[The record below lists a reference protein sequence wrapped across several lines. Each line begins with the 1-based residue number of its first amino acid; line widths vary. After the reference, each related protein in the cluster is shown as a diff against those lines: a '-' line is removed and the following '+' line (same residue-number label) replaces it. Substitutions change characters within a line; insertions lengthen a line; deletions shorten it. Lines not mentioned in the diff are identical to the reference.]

1 MKKIL
6 IIAFI
11 VCLTAGSI
19 YYVSS
24 QKKMVRNKP
33 VTQITPTTI
42 TSTTDKNF
50 DEKDLGFSLSLPS
63 NFIAEK
69 NGQFSRLYYKENSQ
83 TGVGPRNFLYI
94 SVIPKGKE
102 NVEGEIYNYNQKD
115 LNTLQKLEVGKSA
128 VMGDA
133 EANNLAEYFTYTR
146 IDGEM
151 VGGYGV
157 TAFINKK
164 PWEFPS
170 GTTEYRYIIPFE
182 QATYLVGAYTS
193 VGSSSDG
200 SITKE
205 EFDEVIKN
213 LRLTPETV
221 TTAFT
226 SPAPEGEWKKFSDP
240 QAGISFEYPSAWT
253 QRKESQSF
261 PEGDLFSLFVSGQ
274 TQRPQTELYDGVMF
288 AVMKPLEFTADIKA
302 WMKERYQNQPEMDS
316 NNPPKIS
323 EVSFGGYTYEKIKV
337 CGLGCFTYYHID
349 QNGKLYGFVTMAV
362 GPNETVY
369 EAAVSRILSSV
380 KY

>member
-1 MKKIL
+1 MSL
-6 IIAFI
+6 
-11 VCLTAGSI
+11 
-19 YYVSS
+19 
-24 QKKMVRNKP
+24 QKKMVQNKP
-33 VTQITPTTI
+33 VSQIKTTII
-42 TSTTDKNF
+42 TSTKNNNF
-50 DEKDLGFSLSLPS
+50 DEKDLGFTLSLPS
-63 NFIAEK
+63 NFIVEK

-83 TGVGPRNFLYI
+83 TGTGPRNFLYI

-115 LNTLQKLEVGKSA
+115 LNILQKLEFGKSA

-133 EANNLAEYFTYTR
+133 EENNLAEYFTYTR
-146 IDGEM
+146 IEGAM
-151 VGGYGV
+151 MGGYGA

-170 GTTEYRYIIPFE
+170 GTTEYRYVIPFE

-193 VGSSSDG
+193 VGSSSYG

-213 LRLTPETV
+213 LRLKPESV

-226 SPAPEGEWKKFSDP
+226 SPAPEGEWKQFSD
-240 QAGISFEYPSAWT
+240 QHAGISFEYPSAWT
-253 QRKESQSF
+253 QRKDSQSF

-288 AVMKPLEFTADIKA
+288 AVMKPIPFITDIKA
-302 WMKERYQNQPEMDS
+302 WMKERYLNQPEMDS
-316 NNPPKIS
+316 NNPPKITG
-323 EVSFGGYTYEKIKV
+323 VSFGGNTYEKVKV
-337 CGLGCFTYYHID
+337 CGLGCFTYYHIV
-349 QNGKLYGFVTMAV
+349 QNGKLYGFVSNAV
-362 GPNETVY
+362 GPQESIY
-369 EAAVSRILSSV
+369 EAAISRILSSV